1 MNQLSDDKTILEKI
15 QQKTVV
21 SQVMEKIKELITSGM
36 YKPGDKIPT
45 EHELADRF
53 GIGRSSIREAI
64 KIFQHLGILES
75 RVPKGTFLC
84 SRSQVSTE
92 AISWS
97 LLLGDDDMWEI
108 MELREIIEEKAF
120 RSMMRIIAGSPEKAD
135 EITGNLEMIVINMR
149 EAVKTES
156 LKDLIKADFN
166 FHAAVIRSGDNAL
179 FFSIYQTLHSFMHE
193 EIRQTYANMKDLN
206 EVAADHEEILA
217 AIKSGDIPSATA
229 RHSAHFQ
236 RISSLLVGK

>member
-1 MNQLSDDKTILEKI
+1 MDYLSDNQTILEKI

-84 SRSQVSTE
+84 SRSQISTE

-120 RSMMRIIAGSPEKAD
+120 RSMMHIIHTEPAKRD
-135 EITGNLEMIVINMR
+135 EITRELENQVECMR
-149 EAVKTES
+149 QAIKSESVKE
-156 LKDLIKADFN
+156 LIIADFN
-166 FHAAVIRSGDNAL
+166 FHAAVIRSGGNAL

-193 EIRQTYANMKDLN
+193 EIRRTYANMKDLN
-206 EVAADHEEILA
+206 EVAVDHEEILA
-217 AIKSGDIPSATA
+217 AIKSGDIPSAVT
-229 RHSAHFQ
+229 RHSSHFQ
-236 RISSLLVGK
+236 RISSLLIGK